1 MQHVISREN
10 FQFNHGLHTTR
21 PLAANL
27 VNRFFT
33 WCGSQENSRFTWL
46 ALALVAG
53 IATILPLTLF
63 AIVQFAGNSFNLWAT
78 ACVINV
84 PVLVVSLATQQMKF
98 TLPVIFFAWLVDA
111 IIVVYCIASFLA
123 V

>member
-21 PLAANL
+21 PLASNL

-33 WCGSQENSRFTWL
+33 WCDTQENSRFTWL
-46 ALALVAG
+46 AIALVAG
-53 IATILPLTLF
+53 MATILPLTLF
-63 AIVQFAGNSFNLWAT
+63 VIVLFANNSFNLWIT

-84 PVLVVSLATQQMKF
+84 PVLIISLAAQPMKF

-111 IIVVYCIASFLA
+111 IIVIYCIASFLSM
-123 V
+123 